1 MEPASSCRRKA
12 LRIIPIEE
20 EIQQTHFEELS
31 DKAIINVVYTAN
43 LFQARLGQL
52 LKPFGLTL
60 QQFNI
65 LRILRGQHGNPI
77 ALYEVKHRMI
87 DRNPDV
93 SRIVDRMV
101 RKGLIERAIC
111 PSDKRQ
117 ADLRL
122 LPKGETVLA
131 ATDPV
136 IESYSERQ
144 RAISAADLIK
154 LSSLLDRLRCGEQMD
169 EAPTARARRAKSP
182 KANESN

>member
-1 MEPASSCRRKA
+1 MEPASSRRRKP
-12 LRIIPIEE
+12 LRTIAIEE
-20 EIQQTHFEELS
+20 EIQQTHFADLV

-43 LFQARLGQL
+43 LFQARLAQL

-77 ALYEVKHRMI
+77 ALYEVKNRMI

-122 LPKGETVLA
+122 LPKGEAILA

-136 IESYSERQ
+136 IEQSGHQQ
-144 RAISAADLIK
+144 RSIPAADLTK
-154 LSSLLDRLRCGEQMD
+154 LSSLLDRLRCGEQIED
-169 EAPTARARRAKSP
+169 APTTRPRKAKQSE
-182 KANESN
+182 ANEAL

>member
-1 MEPASSCRRKA
+1 MEPSAPRRRKA
-12 LRIIPIEE
+12 PRIISIEE
-20 EIQQTHFEELS
+20 EIQQGHFADLA
-31 DKAIINVVYTAN
+31 DKAIINVVFTAN
-43 LFQARLGQL
+43 LFQARMTQL

-77 ALYEVKHRMI
+77 ALFEVKRRMI

-101 RKGLIERAIC
+101 RKGLIERAVC

-122 LPKGETVLA
+122 LPKGETTLA

-136 IESYSERQ
+136 IEQSGQLQ
-144 RAISAADLIK
+144 RDMPAADLAK
-154 LSSLLDRLRCGEQMD
+154 LSSLLDRLRCGEQIED
-169 EAPTARARRAKSP
+169 APVARSRKAKEPEAD
-182 KANESN
+182 